1 MLQYHLP
8 QPLLLL
14 NSPPTKETFKA
25 LVKSKVIDYWEHKLR
40 SKATFLPSL
49 LYFHTEYMSL
59 TSPPRLWTTAGIN
72 SYEVARARIQL
83 LLLSSQYP
91 LAKYT
96 RHWSVDNP
104 NGICSFSFL
113 AAVLLT

>member
-1 MLQYHLP
+1 MLKYHLP
-8 QPLLLL
+8 HPLLLL
-14 NSPPTKETFKA
+14 DSPPTKETFKA
-25 LVKSKVIDYWEHKLR
+25 LVKSKVVDYWEQKLR
-40 SKATFLPSL
+40 SEAAFLPSL
-49 LYFHTEYMSL
+49 IYFHPEYMSL
-59 TSPPRLWTTAGIN
+59 TSPHRLLTTAGSN
-72 SYEVARARIQL
+72 SYEVAKARIEL